1 MVLFQTPLTGRGTTR
16 RAGKAKYRGP
26 LFVFTHT
33 LFSIPLSLIS
43 VFAGA
48 TIIYAG
54 TGLRADWQRWATFCG
69 VMWCLYA
76 LAEQQTVALMMVVR
90 SSFSAFRW
98 SACILSL
105 CAALASGTVR
115 SLVVLPDWTYYLT
128 YATLQRYAAAGRCFF
143 VNGSHYLGHKYRMG
157 RGQAEVDVQYW
168 LNFGLCFAFVGS
180 FCLVNVISH
189 IIPLPASIKSKFRD

>member
-1 MVLFQTPLTGRGTTR
+1 MSLTPADPAAANHCCERRTDPTEATTVAKDGDANTAPKAPLLSTPPGRTR
-16 RAGKAKYRGP
+16 YYQESREGKYRGP

-128 YATLQRYAAAGRCFF
+128 YATLQVSISTAYALTRTRE
-143 VNGSHYLGHKYRMG
+143 NK
-157 RGQAEVDVQYW
+157 
-168 LNFGLCFAFVGS
+168 
-180 FCLVNVISH
+180 
-189 IIPLPASIKSKFRD
+189 